1 MTPNNI
7 ILGIIILVLLG
18 FTIRYEFLLRASKN
32 HIIELRAEL
41 LHLQLENLFSS
52 EEGFEKLSEQAKKD
66 GLTLRHSSETD
77 QWTTEE
83 SPHDNR

>member
-18 FTIRYEFLLRASKN
+18 FTVRYEFLLRVSKN
-32 HIIELRAEL
+32 HIRELQSEL
-41 LHLQLENLFSS
+41 IHLQLENLFSS
-52 EEGFEKLSEQAKKD
+52 ESGFEKMAKQAKKD
-66 GLTLRHSSETD
+66 GLTLHHSSETD

-83 SPHDNR
+83 APHDNR

>member
-18 FTIRYEFLLRASKN
+18 FTVRYEFLLRASKT
-32 HIIELRAEL
+32 HIRELQSEL
-41 LHLQLENLFSS
+41 MHLQLENLFSS
-52 EEGFEKLSEQAKKD
+52 ESGFEKMAKQAKKD
-66 GLTLRHSSETD
+66 GLILHHSSETD

-83 SPHDNR
+83 DPHDHR